1 MPNATRCAGGRRGG
15 RASRNGAGATLAA
28 PALLAQLVEH
38 LHGKEGVD
46 GSSPSEGSAK
56 GPEIG
61 LLLADRL
68 AGRRTLPFVVEA
80 ITVDRLTPPACPV
93 LASLDRTRLGQS
105 PGHQTRNVWS
115 SRPSGLDPI
124 VSPTA
129 VTPASTVADASLAA
143 GVPRGSKV
151 ADRLTLWGERR
162 HPCAGGGP
170 ARARI
175 TAQGDSPHR
184 ESPCAAFVAV
194 DKPAP
199 TPSGPYGG
207 DCFESGVDAEGTKET
222 SDVVPHRLGAQ
233 MELGRDL
240 LRRAALLQETQHL
253 DLAGGEMRRWR

>member
-15 RASRNGAGATLAA
+15 RASRNGAGATLAP

-56 GPEIG
+56 GQQIG

-105 PGHQTRNVWS
+105 PGHQTRNVWW
-115 SRPSGLDPI
+115 SRPSGVDPF

-129 VTPASTVADASLAA
+129 PTPPSMVAMRAWLLEYPAAA
-143 GVPRGSKV
+143 G
-151 ADRLTLWGERR
+151 RLRPPCGGNWR
-162 HPCAGGGP
+162 HPCAGGG
-170 ARARI
+170 
-175 TAQGDSPHR
+175 
-184 ESPCAAFVAV
+184 
-194 DKPAP
+194 
-199 TPSGPYGG
+199 
-207 DCFESGVDAEGTKET
+207 
-222 SDVVPHRLGAQ
+222 
-233 MELGRDL
+233 
-240 LRRAALLQETQHL
+240 LRRLVAARGTQTSPGAS
-253 DLAGGEMRRWR
+253 LAQSSVGTRSGSAVTIGRWRCP